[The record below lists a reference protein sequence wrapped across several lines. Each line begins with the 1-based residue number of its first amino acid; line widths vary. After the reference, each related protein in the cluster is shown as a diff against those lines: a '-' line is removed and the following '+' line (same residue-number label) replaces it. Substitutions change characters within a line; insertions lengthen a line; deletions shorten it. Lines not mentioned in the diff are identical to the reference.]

1 VADTVVRMV
10 RDARDALEERVEVL
24 VVDDD
29 TSYLSAP
36 FVLRLRD
43 RGVVTVG
50 IYDPDEAD
58 GHGYRYL
65 LSVGVDLALPSTL
78 PPDELLDA
86 LSELRPEATVQ
97 DQFRDLTADLDD
109 RIEPDR
115 RRVVAV
121 SGPAGSGGTE
131 IAIGLAQAFSAQ
143 GPTVLVDL
151 DDTRPA
157 VARRLGLSLH
167 PHVVTA
173 IEALRRERVDASGA
187 VPTSLDECL
196 ARPVVGPRP
205 PFAVLA
211 GLAAREDWG
220 LLRADDAADLLEELA
235 ARYGTVVVRLGPE
248 LEDLGRWVPRYEVAR
263 RCLSQC
269 SQVVAVGEASPL
281 GVLRFLDWLPDAVDL
296 APGGSVE
303 AILNKA
309 PRSPDQRGQLVQQLT
324 EVGGDRVRS
333 ITLVPRD
340 RRVERAAWD
349 AEPVRRG
356 AFERSLRRLASQ
368 LTEAA
373 A

>member
-10 RDARDALEERVEVL
+10 RDARDALEEPVEVL

-78 PPDELLDA
+78 PPEELLDA
-86 LSELRPEATVQ
+86 LSELRPERMTQ
-97 DQFRDLTADLDD
+97 DRFRDVAAELDD

-115 RRVVAV
+115 RRVIGV

-131 IAIGLAQAFSAQ
+131 IAVGLAHAFSSQ
-143 GPTVLVDL
+143 GATVLVDL
-151 DDTRPA
+151 DDSRPA
-157 VARRLGLSLH
+157 IARRLGLSLH

-173 IEALRRERVDASGA
+173 IETLRRERVDVSGA
-187 VPTSLDECL
+187 VPTSLEECL
-196 ARPVVGPRP
+196 ARPVVGGRP

-220 LLRADDAADLLEELA
+220 LLRADDASDLLEELA
-235 ARYGTVVVRLGPE
+235 ARYGTVVARLGPD
-248 LEDLGRWVPRYEVAR
+248 LEDLGRWVPRYEVGR
-263 RCLSQC
+263 RCLAQC
-269 SQVVAVGEASPL
+269 SRAVAVCEASPL
-281 GVLRFLDWLPDAVDL
+281 GVLRFLDWLTDAIDL
-296 APGGSVE
+296 APGGAVDVV
-303 AILNKA
+303 LNKA
-309 PRSPDQRGQLVQQLT
+309 SRSPDQRDQLVRQLT

-333 ITLVPRD
+333 IAVVPRD

-349 AEPVRRG
+349 AEVVGRG
-356 AFERSLRRLASQ
+356 PFERSIRRLALQ
-368 LTEAA
+368 LTEVAT
-373 A
+373 